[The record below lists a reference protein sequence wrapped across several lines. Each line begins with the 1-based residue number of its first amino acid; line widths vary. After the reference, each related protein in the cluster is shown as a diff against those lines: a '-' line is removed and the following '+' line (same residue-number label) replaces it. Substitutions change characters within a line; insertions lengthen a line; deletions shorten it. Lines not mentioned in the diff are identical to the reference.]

1 MYVSVSI
8 SIRISRISSGGGVG
22 GSSSSSSSS
31 RDKTMIINSM

>member
-22 GSSSSSSSS
+22 GSSSSSSS